1 MKYPDENDRA
11 SFLEEAARE
20 AEINRI
26 RAAAATAA
34 RALLPTGVCYNCES
48 EVPRPKLFCDR
59 ECADE
64 YAQLQ
69 EQRRRAGS
77 A

>member
-1 MKYPDENDRA
+1 MKYSDENDRA

-20 AEINRI
+20 YEINRI
-26 RAAAATAA
+26 RAAAAA
-34 RALLPTGVCYNCES
+34 RALLPTGVCYNCET

>member
-1 MKYPDENDRA
+1 MKYSDENDRA
-11 SFLEEAARE
+11 SFLEEAARQ

-26 RAAAATAA
+26 RAEAAT

-48 EVPRPKLFCDR
+48 EVPWPKLFCDR

-64 YAQLQ
+64 HAQFQ